1 MNRPWQDSP
10 TVYTVEEILKKVLKC
25 TKRFIGLLNAA
36 ILGIIAIATAAAVAG
51 MALHQSVQTVHFEHE
66 WHKDSEVLWSTRRP
80 IDGKLA
86 AQMADLQ
93 QVVILLGD
101 QVNSLQKQ
109 IRLKCDWNIT
119 SFCVTPHKYNES
131 SFHWDKVK
139 QHILNQGNLSL
150 DINNLQQEIMDTF
163 SQKLH
168 LFPSV
173 SNLLEAVADGISQL
187 NSIPH
192 LKTVRGSM
200 AGFMLIF
207 IYLFFSVST

>member
-1 MNRPWQDSP
+1 MPGKSHGWRSLVGYSPWGRKESNTTEQLHFTFYNASSGLLTWQNRSFYTCINTSLQFQDDYSLYILKTRSGVWLPVKMNRPWQDSP

-119 SFCVTPHKYNES
+119 FFGV
-131 SFHWDKVK
+131 
-139 QHILNQGNLSL
+139 
-150 DINNLQQEIMDTF
+150 TF
-163 SQKLH
+163 SQ
-168 LFPSV
+168 
-173 SNLLEAVADGISQL
+173 I
-187 NSIPH
+187 
-192 LKTVRGSM
+192 
-200 AGFMLIF
+200 
-207 IYLFFSVST
+207 

>member
-1 MNRPWQDSP
+1 M
-10 TVYTVEEILKKVLKC
+10 
-25 TKRFIGLLNAA
+25 IG
-36 ILGIIAIATAAAVAG
+36 
-51 MALHQSVQTVHFEHE
+51 
-66 WHKDSEVLWSTRRP
+66 
-80 IDGKLA
+80 
-86 AQMADLQ
+86 
-93 QVVILLGD
+93 ILLFL
-101 QVNSLQKQ
+101 VSP
-109 IRLKCDWNIT
+109 
-119 SFCVTPHKYNES
+119 SHKYNKS
-131 SFHWDKVK
+131 SFHWDRVK
-139 QHILNQGNLSL
+139 QYLLNQGNLSL
-150 DINNLQQEIMDTF
+150 DIHNLQQEIMETF